1 MRIGLR
7 WRTILLTA
15 RTPAT
20 LALAVLFTVDRNV
33 KAHVDASSIHES
45 LGHSAAVFESM
56 LKTRSRALAGGAQII
71 ARDPRFFS
79 LLMLGQDQRD
89 YRFLSTVRGMAQ
101 DFNHITQ
108 TDLFEVMDRRG
119 RLLASVGSASSSRG
133 ARDEMVRRALQGESV
148 EGVLVENEIH
158 FQVALTPV
166 YADRRVVGVLMLGAQ
181 IGSALANE
189 LRTEMLCEVTF
200 LTGEHV
206 TGTTLGDTAETGALI
221 RTLRERHLRD
231 DAMLAR
237 VGVLQVRVQGTVYL
251 TLVRHLPG
259 ADAETGQYYVIQR
272 SFDPETS
279 FLQIMRQDMIALAAV
294 ALILALLTGLAFSEQ
309 ILRPIQRLVK
319 GAQAMEEGNYDHPIE
334 IHRSDEIGYL
344 ADRFRE
350 MRRRERATLD
360 SLEQAAR
367 LKSQFLSI
375 ASHELRTPVS
385 VLVGYRDLLAGGSLG
400 PVTPQQTEALE
411 TMREQLARL
420 AGMADEAARFARLR
434 GERLTLDTQPWDL
447 EPIVDAAVAAAR
459 AAGSR
464 RAVAIAMQCEPGLPK
479 LEVDALALEQGIFQ
493 LITNG
498 IRFTADGGQVA
509 VRATRSGAE
518 VVIEVRDTGVGIEPE
533 RLESL
538 LTRGAATNE
547 VNHHRSTTSLEFNS
561 TGLGLGLG
569 ITRAVVEA
577 HGGELKATSQPGVGS
592 AFVITLPLRPAGE
605 GRAAA

>member
-15 RTPAT
+15 LTPAT

-33 KAHVDASSIHES
+33 RNHVDASSIHES

-89 YRFLSTVRGMAQ
+89 YRFLGTVRGMAQ

-108 TDLFEVMDRRG
+108 TDLFEVFDRRG
-119 RLLASVGSASSSRG
+119 RLLASVGAASSSRE
-133 ARDEMVRRALQGESV
+133 ARDELMRVALRGQPV
-148 EGVLVENEIH
+148 EGVLIEKGAH

-166 YADRRVVGVLMLGAQ
+166 YADHRVVGVLMLGAG
-181 IGSALANE
+181 IGSALAEE

-206 TGTTLGDTAETGALI
+206 TGTTLTDTVETGALI
-221 RTLRERHLRD
+221 RALRERHLHD
-231 DAMLAR
+231 DTKLTR
-237 VGVLQVRVQGTVYL
+237 LGVLQVKTSGTVFL

-259 ADAETGQYYVIQR
+259 AEAATNQFYVIQR

-309 ILRPIQRLVK
+309 ILRPIQGLVK
-319 GAQAMEEGNYDHPIE
+319 GAQEMEKGNYDHPIE

-344 ADRFRE
+344 ADRFQE
-350 MRRRERATLD
+350 MRRRERTTLD

-385 VLVGYRDLLAGGSLG
+385 VLVGYRDLLANGSLG
-400 PVTPQQTEALE
+400 PVSPAQAEALE
-411 TMREQLARL
+411 TMRVQLARL

-434 GERLTLDTQPWDL
+434 GERVTLDTQPWDL
-447 EPIVDAAVAAAR
+447 EPIVTAAVAAAR
-459 AAGSR
+459 TAGSR
-464 RAVAIAMQCEPGLPK
+464 RTVAIAMECGPGLPRI
-479 LEVDALALEQGIFQ
+479 EVDPLALEQGIFQ
-493 LITNG
+493 LVTNG
-498 IRFTADGGQVA
+498 IRFTPDGGQVT
-509 VRATRSGAE
+509 VRAHRRGAE

-538 LTRGAATNE
+538 LTRGAASHE
-547 VNHHRSTTSLEFNS
+547 VNHHRTATSLEFNS

-569 ITRAVVEA
+569 IARAVVEA
-577 HGGELKATSQPGVGS
+577 HGGGLTATSRPGEGS
-592 AFVITLPLRPAGE
+592 VFIITLPLKPAGE

>member
-1 MRIGLR
+1 MRLGLR

-15 RTPAT
+15 LTPAT

-33 KAHVDASSIHES
+33 RNHVDASSIHES

-89 YRFLSTVRGMAQ
+89 YRFLGTVRGMAQ
-101 DFNHITQ
+101 DFNRITQ
-108 TDLFEVMDRRG
+108 TDLFEVMDRHG
-119 RLLASVGSASSSRG
+119 HMLASVGSASSSRE
-133 ARDEMVRRALQGESV
+133 ARDDMVRTALRGQPV
-148 EGVLVENEIH
+148 EGVLVEKEAH

-166 YADRRVVGVLMLGAQ
+166 YADHRVVGVLMLGAG

-206 TGTTLGDTAETGALI
+206 TGTTLSDTMETGALI
-221 RTLRERHLRD
+221 RELRERHLRD
-231 DAMLAR
+231 DAMLSR
-237 VGVLQVRVQGTVYL
+237 LGVMQVRTSGTVFL

-259 ADAETGQYYVIQR
+259 AEPATNQYYVIQR

-319 GAQAMEEGNYDHPIE
+319 GAQEMEKGNYDHPIE
-334 IHRSDEIGYL
+334 IHRGDELGYL
-344 ADRFRE
+344 AERFRE

-400 PVTPQQTEALE
+400 PVTPQQTDALE
-411 TMREQLARL
+411 TMRVQLARL
-420 AGMADEAARFARLR
+420 GGMADEAARFARLR

-447 EPIVDAAVAAAR
+447 EPIAGAAVAAAR
-459 AAGSR
+459 TAGSR
-464 RAVAIAMQCEPGLPK
+464 RTVAITLECEPGLPQI
-479 LEVDALALEQGIFQ
+479 EVDALALEQGIFQ

-498 IRFTADGGQVA
+498 IRFTPDGGRVTVRVA
-509 VRATRSGAE
+509 RASAG

-538 LTRGAATNE
+538 LTRGAATHE
-547 VNHHRSTTSLEFNS
+547 VNHHRTATSLEFNS

-569 ITRAVVEA
+569 IARAVVEA
-577 HGGELKATSQPGVGS
+577 HGGELSATSRPGEGS
-592 AFVITLPLRPAGE
+592 TFVIALPIRPAGE